1 VGLTAVVVTAILAK
15 ILLGGKSKKKK
26 NPVALVGK
34 AQVSFLLFYKKKL
47 ISKYLR

>member
-34 AQVSFLLFYKKKL
+34 AQVQVSFLLFYKKIKFQL
-47 ISKYLR
+47 